1 MNTTN
6 ASAQPDPEN
15 LAQIDDARL
24 EAEYDRFVLDTPY
37 DAMLLESAE
46 FRKRW
51 FKLLQVNHRELER
64 VAQDVTELMDTACD
78 TKLISIIGMTG
89 IGKTTLATELGN
101 ILMEEYREQAQPSE
115 HPVIYVRAP
124 ANGEKS
130 LSWKV
135 LYRRILEAG
144 HEPSVDQKRASRIE
158 DGRLFGV
165 RDGRSSVAHLREQ
178 VEGMLRHRKVRAL
191 IIDEALH
198 LLRFSDYSAIM
209 DTLKSLADIEPT
221 KLILIGTHQI
231 ADLMTEYGQVIR
243 RSEIIHYRRYR
254 LSTKVSDH
262 PSSDEA
268 EYIFQLQRLQDN
280 WPSRNKPDLVAVW
293 RPLMSASLGSIG
305 ITKSILQ
312 QVVVQQLSTPGEVLK
327 ESHFRKAFKAPGN
340 LRKIEEETVSGEE
353 KLIGCC
359 YGEGLVEE
367 DWFPLIAGQR
377 PTANQGAR
385 RA

>member
-37 DAMLLESAE
+37 DAMLMESPE

-51 FKLLQVNHRELER
+51 FKLFQVNHRELER

-158 DGRLFGV
+158 DGRLFGC
-165 RDGRSSVAHLREQ
+165 A
-178 VEGMLRHRKVRAL
+178 
-191 IIDEALH
+191 
-198 LLRFSDYSAIM
+198 
-209 DTLKSLADIEPT
+209 
-221 KLILIGTHQI
+221 
-231 ADLMTEYGQVIR
+231 
-243 RSEIIHYRRYR
+243 
-254 LSTKVSDH
+254 
-262 PSSDEA
+262 
-268 EYIFQLQRLQDN
+268 
-280 WPSRNKPDLVAVW
+280 
-293 RPLMSASLGSIG
+293 
-305 ITKSILQ
+305 
-312 QVVVQQLSTPGEVLK
+312 
-327 ESHFRKAFKAPGN
+327 
-340 LRKIEEETVSGEE
+340 
-353 KLIGCC
+353 
-359 YGEGLVEE
+359 
-367 DWFPLIAGQR
+367 
-377 PTANQGAR
+377 TAAAR
-385 RA
+385 

>member
-6 ASAQPDPEN
+6 VSTQPDPEN

-101 ILMEEYREQAQPSE
+101 ILMESYREQAQPSE

-135 LYRRILEAG
+135 LYRRILQAG

-254 LSTKVSDH
+254 LSTKVSDQ

-268 EYIFQLQRLQDN
+268 EYILQLQKLQNN